1 MATGLGR
8 DGECAQ
14 RCSGQRTQRSAG
26 ENRSQLAIIVVW
38 HWSIPLGVLMLRF
51 AL

>member
-8 DGECAQ
+8 GWRVRSALL
-14 RCSGQRTQRSAG
+14 GPAHQRSAG